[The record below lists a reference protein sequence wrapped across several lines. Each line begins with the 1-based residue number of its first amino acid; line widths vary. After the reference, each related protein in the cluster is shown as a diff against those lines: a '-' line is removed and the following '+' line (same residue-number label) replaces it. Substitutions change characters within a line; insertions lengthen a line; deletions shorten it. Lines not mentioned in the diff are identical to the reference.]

1 MLINGDN
8 GAIRINAQ
16 DERKSVLD
24 MENELYRY
32 ICQFLPN
39 DERLRE
45 MVNMDCHEFVVD
57 CLWNFRQK

>member
-8 GAIRINAQ
+8 GAIRIKAQ

-24 MENELYRY
+24 MQNELYQY

-39 DERLRE
+39 DEGLRE